1 MGGLLGLDHD
11 RLGGGISVG
20 WRGAG
25 AFHPTEAYAGQGLGG
40 EPAPSLWGAYRLALL
55 IEREGSQS

>member
-1 MGGLLGLDHD
+1 M
-11 RLGGGISVG
+11 G